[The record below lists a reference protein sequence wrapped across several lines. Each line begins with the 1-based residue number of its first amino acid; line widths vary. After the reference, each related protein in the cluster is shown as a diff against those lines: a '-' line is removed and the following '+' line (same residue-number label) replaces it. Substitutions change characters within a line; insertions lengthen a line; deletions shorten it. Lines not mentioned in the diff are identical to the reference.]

1 MANSVALC
9 SFLLLLGGGA
19 YLAHLDEQQAAAV
32 PAPKN
37 GTSKVVS
44 DLFSTIQ
51 HGSRPTG
58 RVPLPNLLSP
68 GIPRSLIPSVHL
80 SETEKVRFQRVG
92 TASISLASLG
102 YLLLIGQ
109 WTSRASASV
118 RVARELQPEQE
129 MVWTSRIEREIDK
142 EVEAARKEMV
152 VRDDGQLELMEQE
165 IRERPRYVE
174 REANPL
180 NYLLFDWV
188 WASGGRPDRN
198 PGICPGSCMRRRSQ
212 NVVLVG
218 SSQELGCW
226 EPAKGLHLTQRG
238 PGGAFS
244 ASLTL
249 PRGYCVECKLVVH
262 SPQGTLW
269 ERQGKG
275 NRMWMG
281 TEAVTVWEWEE

>member
-165 IRERPRYVE
+165 IRERPS
-174 REANPL
+174 

-212 NVVLVG
+212 
-218 SSQELGCW
+218 
-226 EPAKGLHLTQRG
+226 
-238 PGGAFS
+238 
-244 ASLTL
+244 
-249 PRGYCVECKLVVH
+249 LVVH